1 MKKKKIIIIILIL
14 VLFLIVVP
22 FGISIFLYNQFLGV
36 RYETDECFLFSLSDF
51 PELKRNKY
59 EFISNKG
66 QKLVG
71 YHYYSSKDNIKGIIV
86 FAHGFG
92 GGGHN
97 SYMDCANY
105 FTKNGYYVFAFDA
118 TGNDESEGKCVGGL
132 PQGVI
137 DLDYAITFIEGQE
150 EFKDLPVMLFGHSW
164 GGYSVTNVLNYHP
177 EIKAVVSLAGFN
189 KSSDLIEAQGEKIV
203 GVFSHILIPY
213 INAYEKLKF
222 GKYASNTAMN
232 AFENSNTQIMVIHSL
247 DDDTVPKKY
256 GYDIYYEKYKN
267 SPRFKFIE
275 YEDKGH
281 SSIYCSK
288 EAISYVKVFN
298 ESFEEY
304 FSGSEITKEK
314 RIQYIN
320 ENFDRDILT
329 NLIDTE
335 LFDEIREFYNSSIE
349 V

>member
-1 MKKKKIIIIILIL
+1 MKKKKLIIIVAIL
-14 VLFLIVVP
+14 VLLLFVTPWGV
-22 FGISIFLYNQFLGV
+22 SIFLYNQYFGV
-36 RYETDECFLFSLSDF
+36 RYETDESFLFNLSDF
-51 PELKRNKY
+51 PELKRYKY
-59 EFISNKG
+59 EFIADKG
-66 QKLVG
+66 QKIIG
-71 YHYYSSKDNIKGIIV
+71 YHYYNNEDNIKGIIV

-97 SYMDCANY
+97 SYMDCINY

-137 DLDYAITFIEGQE
+137 DLDYAINFIEKKE
-150 EFKDLPVMLFGHSW
+150 EFKNLPIMLFGHSW
-164 GGYSVTNVLNYHP
+164 GGYCVTNVLNYHP
-177 EIKAVVSLAGFN
+177 KIKSVVSLAGFN

-222 GKYASNTAMN
+222 GQYASNTAMRG
-232 AFENSNTQIMVIHSL
+232 FENSNTNIMVIHSL
-247 DDDTVPKKY
+247 DDDVVPKKY
-256 GYDIYYEKYKN
+256 GYDIYYETYKN

-281 SSIYCSK
+281 STLYYSK
-288 EAISYVKVFN
+288 EAILYINKFN
-298 ESFEEY
+298 ENFKEY
-304 FSGSEITKEK
+304 FSGLENTKEK
-314 RIQYIN
+314 RKKYIN

-329 NLIDTE
+329 NLIDIE
-335 LFDEIREFYNSSIE
+335 LFDKIIEFYDLSI
-349 V
+349 